1 MEIILAS
8 KSPRRQELLGRIV
21 KEFTIINSNF
31 DEETVVYNGN
41 PETYVMELAKGKG
54 EAVANNLSKPSLVIA
69 LDTIVVIDNK
79 VLGKPKNE
87 EDARRMLKA
96 LSGNNHKV
104 YSGIYMINTET
115 GKTYNDFAET
125 VVKFSELTD
134 LEISN
139 YIKSKEPMDKA
150 GAYGIQGLGGLFVES
165 INGCYYNVMGLP
177 LNLVYKKM
185 SLLL

>member
-8 KSPRRQELLGRIV
+8 KSPRRQELLGSNY
-21 KEFTIINSNF
+21 KEFTIMNSNF
-31 DEETVVYNGN
+31 DESSVNYKGD

-54 EAVANNLSKPSLVIA
+54 EIVAKNLSKPSIVIA

-79 VLGKPKNE
+79 VLGKPKDE
-87 EDARRMLKA
+87 EDARSMLKS
-96 LSGNNHKV
+96 LSGHNHKV

-115 GKTYNDFAET
+115 GKCDIDFAET
-125 VVKFSELTD
+125 TVRFAKLTE
-134 LEISN
+134 LEINN
-139 YIKSKEPMDKA
+139 YIESKEPMDKA
-150 GAYGIQGLGGLFVES
+150 GAYGIQGLGGLFVEG

-177 LNLVYKKM
+177 LNLVYKKL

>member
-21 KEFTIINSNF
+21 KEFTIVNSNF
-31 DEETVVYNGN
+31 DENSVIYKGD

-54 EAVANNLSKPSLVIA
+54 EIVAKNLSKPSIVIA

-79 VLGKPKNE
+79 VLGKPKDE
-87 EDARRMLKA
+87 EDARSMLKS
-96 LSGNNHKV
+96 LSGHNHKV

-115 GKTYNDFAET
+115 GKCDIDFAET
-125 VVKFSELTD
+125 TVRFAKLTE
-134 LEISN
+134 LEINN
-139 YIKSKEPMDKA
+139 YIESKEPMDKA
-150 GAYGIQGLGGLFVES
+150 GAYGIQGLGGLFVEG

-177 LNLVYKKM
+177 LNLVYKKL